1 MNSVVRKEIFG
12 RVVVI
17 NVFVTYLLVRVIGNL
32 FVRSI
37 LFIVEGFNLNISAI
51 KRLVLITLNAI
62 YLKQIEILDTRYF
75 QNLVLIRHNIFSVNL
90 DLINRNRVFNRID
103 NVIHRLNFFVVV
115 ENLRVVEKGF
125 RFKLVVVDFE
135 KKDINVVNFFI

>member
-1 MNSVVRKEIFG
+1 MNSVAKKEIFR

-37 LFIVEGFNLNISAI
+37 LFIVEGFNLNIFVI

-62 YLKQIEILDTRYF
+62 YLKQIEILDIRYF
-75 QNLVLIRHNIFSVNL
+75 QNLVLIRHNIFSLNL
-90 DLINRNRVFNRID
+90 DSINRNRVFNRID

-115 ENLRVVEKGF
+115 ENLRVVEKDL
-125 RFKLVVVDFE
+125 RFKPVVVDFE